1 LAAKNLKQ
9 RVGQPEAIE
18 EHDPES
24 ALELLIGDAGNVT
37 KEYGG
42 FMIEVNDYQRFPWA
56 DVFKVLL
63 RISHMVWVE
72 YRDDKLVI
80 VSKPEA
86 D

>member
-1 LAAKNLKQ
+1 MKQ
-9 RVGQPEAIE
+9 RIEGPEAIE
-18 EHDPES
+18 KHDPAS
-24 ALELLIGDAGNVT
+24 ALELLIEDTGNIT
-37 KEYGG
+37 EEYGG

-72 YRDDKLVI
+72 YREGKLAI
-80 VSKPEA
+80 VSKPKA